1 MWDVE
6 SQTLKSS
13 YQEALNR
20 EIITGHPEDKQ
31 ETAAIKKKAY
41 DSKLKTLKKQLSTD

>member
-20 EIITGHPEDKQ
+20 EIITGRPEDKQ
-31 ETAAIKKKAY
+31 ETAIKKKAY

>member
-6 SQTLKSS
+6 SLTLKSS

-20 EIITGHPEDKQ
+20 IDKQ
-31 ETAAIKKKAY
+31 ETAHKKKVY